1 MIERKVN
8 VSYEGKNISA
18 QYKSKVAD
26 ILKKLNINDKSI
38 LGFRVNN
45 EIRNYE
51 YEIVVDSEIE
61 PIYISSQDGYRIY
74 SRTLKMVLYM
84 ALVRLYSD
92 ADVEFITTI
101 NRDQY
106 FTINNMELTEDK
118 INDIK
123 NMMKTIIKKDY
134 PITKRIVPLE
144 EATNLYKES
153 NNIDKLTNLENKL
166 VSYLSMYFCD
176 STYNY
181 FYGAL
186 APSTGAVE
194 CFDLIKYRDGA
205 LLIIPDENMNINKD
219 IKDNRL
225 YDTFINFNKLNT
237 ILGVE
242 TVGKLNDKV
251 LKNKIGSVIQA
262 SEAIHQR
269 KLIELVLDIEKK
281 KDIKMI
287 LIAGPSSSGKTTF
300 AQKLGVQL
308 QLIGYNP
315 ITISMDNYFKE
326 RVDTPLGPDGKYDF
340 ESVEALDI
348 DLFNTQMRDLIEGK
362 QVELPRFDFVYGVK
376 KYEKNYLKLQKND
389 ILIIE
394 GIHALNPILTTFTP
408 DKNKYKIYIAPIATL
423 NIDGYTKVSSTDTRL
438 LRRMVRDYTT
448 RGNGVEKT
456 FDLWTNVK
464 KGEEKY
470 IFPFVDTV
478 DFIYNSSLIYEPG
491 VIKTFA
497 QPLLLQVE
505 KSSKFYSEARRLYE
519 YLNNFLPI
527 ETANIPIDSIIR
539 EFIGNGCFY
548 R

>member
-1 MIERKVN
+1 MERKISVN
-8 VSYEGKNISA
+8 YDGKDIA
-18 QYKSKVAD
+18 VPYKSKVLD
-26 ILKKLNINDKSI
+26 ILKSLNINDNKI
-38 LGFRVNN
+38 LGFRINN
-45 EIRNYE
+45 EIKNYE
-51 YEIVVDSEIE
+51 YEIVANSIIE
-61 PIYISSQDGYRIY
+61 PIYFNSEDGYRIY

-84 ALVRLYSD
+84 ALQRLYSE
-92 ADVEFITTI
+92 ADVEFMTTI
-101 NRDQY
+101 NKDQY
-106 FTINNMELTEDK
+106 FVINNIELNAEKVEK
-118 INDIK
+118 IKDMMTKIIEK
-123 NMMKTIIKKDY
+123 NY
-134 PITKRIVPLE
+134 PITKRLVSME
-144 EATNLYKES
+144 EATELYKAS
-153 NNIDKLTNLENKL
+153 NNTDKLTNLENKL
-166 VSYLSMYFCD
+166 RSYVSMYFCD
-176 STYNY
+176 SSYNS

-186 APSTGAVE
+186 AASTGAVKD
-194 CFDLIKYRDGA
+194 FDLIKYRDGA
-205 LLIIPDENMNINKD
+205 LLVIPDENQNIKKE

-225 YDTFINFNKLNT
+225 YDTFIDFNKFNQVLD
-237 ILGVE
+237 VE
-242 TVGKLNDKV
+242 NVGNLNDKV
-251 LKNKIGSVIQA
+251 LKNKIGKVIQA

-269 KLIELVLDIEKK
+269 KLVELVQDIEKRRE
-281 KDIKMI
+281 IKMI

-308 QLIGYNP
+308 NLIGYNP

-340 ESVEALDI
+340 ECVEALDI
-348 DLFNTQMRDLIEGK
+348 ELFNTQMKDLIDGK
-362 QVELPRFDFVYGVK
+362 QVELPRFDFVNGIKQYKGD
-376 KYEKNYLKLQKND
+376 YLKMEKND

-408 DKNKYKIYIAPIATL
+408 DHNKYKIYIAPIATL

-438 LRRMVRDYTT
+438 LRRMVRDYAT

-456 FDLWTNVK
+456 FDLWKNVK

-478 DFIYNSSLIYEPG
+478 DFVYNSSLVYEPG

-527 ETANIPIDSIIR
+527 ETSNIPVDSIIR